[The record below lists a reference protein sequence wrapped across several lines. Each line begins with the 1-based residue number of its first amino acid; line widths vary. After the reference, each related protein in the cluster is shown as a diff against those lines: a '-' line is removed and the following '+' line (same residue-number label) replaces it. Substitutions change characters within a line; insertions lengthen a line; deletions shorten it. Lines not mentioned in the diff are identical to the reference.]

1 MAGARHGKRP
11 VTDFASLEIPPSERQ
26 ALRRDG
32 YLVVSGL
39 VADELRLQVVAELE
53 RLFAAEGDRAGSEF
67 RLEAGARRLA
77 NLVDKSELL
86 AGCIAMPSLLAYV
99 VAVIGPSLKLSSLN
113 ARSANPHN
121 GTTQPLHAD
130 GGARP
135 DAQGAWVC
143 NLIWMLD
150 DFRAD
155 NGPLRVVPGTQADPR
170 LPAQALAD
178 ALAPHPAER
187 LVTGGAGDVVVLDGH
202 LWHGGLPNTSGQPRR
217 ALHVYYCRR
226 DKPQQQY
233 QRGLIRPERQRLL
246 TTAQRW
252 ICALDD
258 VENDRLSSASTLASG
273 FLR

>member
-1 MAGARHGKRP
+1 MTVPGTANA
-11 VTDFASLEIPPSERQ
+11 LEGLPAIPPDDRE

-39 VADELRLQVVAELE
+39 VSADQRTSVVAEID
-53 RLFAAEGDRAGSEF
+53 RLLDSEGEEAGREF
-67 RLEAGARRLA
+67 RQEPGARRLA
-77 NLVDKSELL
+77 NLVDKSDVL
-86 AGCIAMPSLLAYV
+86 AACIAMPPLLAYAA
-99 VAVIGPSLKLSSLN
+99 AVIGPSLKLSSLN

-121 GTTQPLHAD
+121 GATQPLHAD

-135 DAQGAWVC
+135 DERGAWVC

-155 NGPLRVVPGTQADPR
+155 NGPMRVVPGTQHDPH
-170 LPAQALAD
+170 LPAEALAD
-178 ALAPHPAER
+178 PLAPHPGQR
-187 LVTGGAGDVVVLDGH
+187 LVTGQAGDLVVLDGH
-202 LWHGGLPNTSGQPRR
+202 LWHGGLPNTSSQHRR

-233 QRGLIRPERQRLL
+233 QRGMIGLERQRALSPL
-246 TTAQRW
+246 QRW

-258 VENDRLSSASTLASG
+258 ADNDRLSSSNTLASG
-273 FLR
+273 FLS